1 MNIVERFFQIHGL
14 KYDDGKRCDCDMY
27 KECPARIRMEG
38 GRMIRK
44 NLGKCG
50 KFVEQAKIA
59 KDIVEAYN
67 KQEVIKQQAIVDK
80 IIQQRKK

>member
-1 MNIVERFFQIHGL
+1 MDVIETFFNILGFE
-14 KYDDGKRCDCDMY
+14 YDDGERCDCDMY

-38 GRMIRK
+38 GRMVRK

-50 KFVEQAKIA
+50 KFVEQAKVA

-67 KQEVIKQQAIVDK
+67 KQEVIKQQAIINK
-80 IIQQRKK
+80 IQQRRK